1 MSNSII
7 DRKIGVVDSVS
18 TSEIKGFLLDEAPKN
33 ISILEGNITYFP
45 RINSYLV
52 IPNETGW
59 LVGMISWIGYNH
71 AVTSDEVNL
80 PQGKRMIYLNVMGH
94 IVETLHGLEFERG
107 AFSLPT
113 VGDSIL
119 IPTIEQMNAVV
130 RNDDKNVITIGTSPL
145 AGNQEI
151 KLSIDSL
158 FGRHLAILGNTGSG
172 KSCTV
177 AGIIRWSIEESIKE
191 AGKSPNARIIIL
203 DPNVAYRHTFDD
215 LNMDVFY
222 CAVKADDL
230 EQNVEQLRAPA
241 WMWTSKEWSSILQA
255 SGKTQKPILREALRN
270 LKSSNINI
278 NAEKNKDIISED
290 LLRAHLHNF
299 YNFLTDSIVNEEYLN
314 REYRTKFGK
323 QLDERLT
330 NMKII
335 VSRLGEEF
343 LFKTES
349 QVLVEKVESVLK
361 NKRGEY
367 NGNVYYNAFNLQ
379 DIDDIRKQLQ
389 DLIDKLGKPSEK
401 YLCNED
407 DPVEFEI
414 EKLPS
419 FIQVMAQDSAASQY
433 VEFMTIRIEA
443 LLKNSNIMSVVGS
456 EPHISLLDWINQYLG
471 NKDEKGKICVI
482 DLSIVPAEI
491 VHLVVAVVARLIFE
505 AMQRYRKHYGQE
517 LPTLMV
523 MEEAHT
529 FIKKYSDD
537 SGDYSSNELCSK
549 IFEKIAREGR
559 KFGLG
564 LVISSQRPS
573 ELSPTVLSQ
582 CNSYIL
588 HRIVNDKD
596 QEMVKRLVPD
606 TLGKLLDELPSLPTK
621 KAIVL
626 GAAVPIPTVV
636 DIKDLPYGKRPKS
649 DNPEFWRVWT
659 RKNNRSTSWNE
670 VVENWTN
677 I

>member
-119 IPTIEQMNAVV
+119 VPTIEQMNAVV

-203 DPNVAYRHTFDD
+203 DPNGEYRHTFDD

-241 WMWTSKEWSSILQA
+241 WMWTSQEWSSILQA

-278 NAEKNKDIISED
+278 NAEKK
-290 LLRAHLHNF
+290 
-299 YNFLTDSIVNEEYLN
+299 TDSIVNEEYLN

-349 QVLVEKVESVLK
+349 QVLAEKVESVLK

-367 NGNVYYNAFNLQ
+367 NGTVYYNAFNLQ

-433 VEFMTIRIEA
+433 VEFMTIRIES

-659 RKNNRSTSWNE
+659 RKNDRSTSWNE

>member
-1 MSNSII
+1 M
-7 DRKIGVVDSVS
+7 
-18 TSEIKGFLLDEAPKN
+18 
-33 ISILEGNITYFP
+33 
-45 RINSYLV
+45 
-52 IPNETGW
+52 
-59 LVGMISWIGYNH
+59 
-71 AVTSDEVNL
+71 
-80 PQGKRMIYLNVMGH
+80 
-94 IVETLHGLEFERG
+94 
-107 AFSLPT
+107 
-113 VGDSIL
+113 
-119 IPTIEQMNAVV
+119 
-130 RNDDKNVITIGTSPL
+130 
-145 AGNQEI
+145 
-151 KLSIDSL
+151 
-158 FGRHLAILGNTGSG
+158 
-172 KSCTV
+172 
-177 AGIIRWSIEESIKE
+177 
-191 AGKSPNARIIIL
+191 
-203 DPNVAYRHTFDD
+203 
-215 LNMDVFY
+215 
-222 CAVKADDL
+222 
-230 EQNVEQLRAPA
+230 
-241 WMWTSKEWSSILQA
+241 
-255 SGKTQKPILREALRN
+255 
-270 LKSSNINI
+270 
-278 NAEKNKDIISED
+278 
-290 LLRAHLHNF
+290 
-299 YNFLTDSIVNEEYLN
+299 
-314 REYRTKFGK
+314 
-323 QLDERLT
+323 
-330 NMKII
+330 
-335 VSRLGEEF
+335 
-343 LFKTES
+343 
-349 QVLVEKVESVLK
+349 
-361 NKRGEY
+361 
-367 NGNVYYNAFNLQ
+367 
-379 DIDDIRKQLQ
+379 
-389 DLIDKLGKPSEK
+389 
-401 YLCNED
+401 
-407 DPVEFEI
+407 
-414 EKLPS
+414 
-419 FIQVMAQDSAASQY
+419 
-433 VEFMTIRIEA
+433 
-443 LLKNSNIMSVVGS
+443 
-456 EPHISLLDWINQYLG
+456 G

-659 RKNNRSTSWNE
+659 RKNDRSTSWNE